1 MIRKAITVFGL
12 LLGIASL
19 SESAGLIGKI
29 ELESDTG
36 HLHSAGQ
43 SFQLYGIQVI
53 DGNRQCIANG
63 LNWNCGK
70 TAQQTLLSYL
80 ADESLV
86 CFLLSNAYSQNAEF
100 PEVECFL
107 GTQSLNAKLVAE
119 GWALTAIDILVP
131 YRNESLVAQQNGD
144 GVFRDGFVPPDE
156 WRPLPRTGLEE
167 CGVCTIRHQ
176 SLMQAREK
184 RKARL
189 ESESENN

>member
-70 TAQQTLLSYL
+70 TAQQALLSYL

-131 YRNESLVAQQNGD
+131 YRNESLVAQQNEAGI
-144 GVFRDGFVPPDE
+144 FRGSFVPPKE
-156 WRPLPRTGLEE
+156 WRPLSSIGLQE
-167 CGVCTIRHQ
+167 CGVCTVRHQ
-176 SLMQAREK
+176 SIARAREK
-184 RKARL
+184 RKAL
-189 ESESENN
+189 LQETVGNN